1 MRPGTSASSRGH
13 EALSGH
19 QRAAGRLRFTSR
31 VFTRDFR
38 LRARKRLDIDGQP
51 WVVTEVVRNLR
62 KFPLAAT
69 HNWLRIRPQLTL
81 VDDVVSINR
90 VVVFPVSK
98 DRPVLLTAMATSQVL
113 LTLDRDDFAGL
124 LGSHFYGLPLM
135 PPSEFLE
142 GERQARRLKSPLVV

>member
-1 MRPGTSASSRGH
+1 MRLFLDTSVLLAACGSLRGSSR
-13 EALSGH
+13 AI
-19 QRAAGRLRFTSR
+19 F
-31 VFTRDFR
+31 DFAPANGWT
-38 LRARKRLDIDGQP
+38 LMASP

-62 KFPLAAT
+62 KFPLVAT
-69 HNWLRIRPQLTL
+69 HDWLRIRPQLTL